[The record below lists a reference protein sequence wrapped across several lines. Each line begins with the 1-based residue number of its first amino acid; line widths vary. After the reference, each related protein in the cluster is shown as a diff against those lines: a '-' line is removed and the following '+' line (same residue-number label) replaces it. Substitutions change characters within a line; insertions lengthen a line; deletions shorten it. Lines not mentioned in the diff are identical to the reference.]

1 VPRLS
6 LRQRELRAR
15 SFEQETIVLD
25 LRSSMYLST
34 NPAGS
39 ILWRRLELGTTRSEL
54 IDALVSEFEIEWE
67 RAAQDV
73 DAFLQDCRQRNLIV
87 EDDQPETPGS
97 AG

>member
-1 VPRLS
+1 MPRLS